1 MNNFYTFY
9 PTKEQMEFI
18 KRIKGDIIQGYYYSK
33 PIPKEEFEEYLRK
46 LTCRGCFHRC
56 PLNRPNCGRSSI
68 FIKEAEEKFQEMVEK
83 KND

>member
-1 MNNFYTFY
+1 M
-9 PTKEQMEFI
+9 
-18 KRIKGDIIQGYYYSK
+18 
-33 PIPKEEFEEYLRK
+33 KEEFEEYLRK

>member
-1 MNNFYTFY
+1 MIHSNGGN
-9 PTKEQMEFI
+9 KM
-18 KRIKGDIIQGYYYSK
+18 
-33 PIPKEEFEEYLRK
+33 KEEFEEYLRK